1 MYSLNRYFDIVNTTT
16 IVIAIIAVSFIG
28 TYFINVLRHKA
39 DKPSKF
45 GCVIYILFLERYPQ
59 IMDR

>member
-1 MYSLNRYFDIVNTTT
+1 MYSLNRYFDTVNTTT

-45 GCVIYILFLERYPQ
+45 GCVI
-59 IMDR
+59 